1 MLKRFP
7 FVMAALL
14 TCAVALAESAMPTPS
29 AETMQLI
36 RPDAIRAHM
45 QFLSD
50 DLMEG
55 RETGTRGYM
64 LAANYIRSQFQSIG
78 LQPGGVNG
86 SYFQQVPLRRSRL
99 LRDQSSLVIK
109 RNGKQ
114 IKLAWDQN
122 FAMRGN
128 AIYEKSKVEAPV
140 VFVGYGVSAPQF
152 NHDDYANIDVKGKIV
167 MAIYGA
173 PASLPSSERAHF
185 SPTDQ
190 KERMAAAHGAVG
202 LLMVW
207 AGEPEKRTPFKRFV
221 GFVQAPRMRWLNPQG
236 QPADVVTSIRGVA
249 YLSSDTARMIFEGS
263 PQTFDQALA
272 AAADGKTQTF
282 ALPVTAAINTVTQF
296 ETLQSPN
303 VAGILPGSDPQL
315 KNEYVLYTAHA
326 DHLGIGE
333 AKNGDNIYNGAL
345 DNASGTAALIEMAHA
360 FATMNPQPRRSIMFV
375 AVTGEEEGLLGSEYF
390 AHYPTVPI
398 DNIVA
403 NINMDELPM
412 VFDFKDVVPLGADHS
427 SLGPMIDTIAKAE
440 GLEVSPDP
448 LPEENFFVR
457 SDQYSLVKEGVPAVA
472 IEGGDK
478 AVDPA
483 KNGGEIER
491 AWIKN
496 YYHSPQDDMSQPLDF
511 NAAAKY
517 TRLNL
522 ALGYAIAN
530 QDTRPA
536 WNPGD
541 FFGNS
546 FAKHHS
552 GGGAAT
558 PTQTVQ

>member
-1 MLKRFP
+1 MRKFVSIFMLSLL
-7 FVMAALL
+7 FVS
-14 TCAVALAESAMPTPS
+14 VARAESALPTPS
-29 AETMQLI
+29 PEALQTI
-36 RPDAIRAHM
+36 RPEAIRAHM

-55 RETGTRGYM
+55 RETGTRGYT
-64 LAANYIRSQFQSIG
+64 LAANYIRSQFQTIG
-78 LQPGGVNG
+78 LKPGGTNG

-99 LRDQSSLVIK
+99 VRDQSSVVVN
-109 RNGKQ
+109 RNGKKT
-114 IKLAWDQN
+114 KLAWEQD

-128 AIYEKSKVEAPV
+128 SVYEKTAIEAPV

-152 NHDDYANIDVKGKIV
+152 NHDDYANVDVKGKIV
-167 MAIYGA
+167 MVLYGA

-190 KERMAAAHGAVG
+190 KQKMAAAHGAAG
-202 LLMVW
+202 FLTVW
-207 AGEPEKRTPFKRFV
+207 AGDQEKRTPFKRFA
-221 GFVQAPRMRWLNPQG
+221 GFVQSPRMRWLDAKG
-236 QPADVVTSIRGVA
+236 QPSEVNRSIRGEA
-249 YLSSDTARMIFEGS
+249 YLSSDAARKLFDGA

-272 AAADGKTQTF
+272 AAVAGKTQAF
-282 ALPVTAAINTVTQF
+282 QLPVTVAINAVSQF

-303 VAGILPGSDPQL
+303 VAGILTGSDPKL
-315 KNEYVLYTAHA
+315 KDEYVLYTAHA

-333 AKNGDNIYNGAL
+333 PKNGDSIYNGAL
-345 DNASGTAALIEMAHA
+345 DNASGTAALIEMARA
-360 FATMNPQPRRSIMFV
+360 FVAVNPQPRRSIMFV

-390 AHYPTVPI
+390 AHNPTVPI

-412 VFDFKDVVPLGADHS
+412 VFDFKDVVPLGAEHS
-427 SLGPMIDTIAKAE
+427 SLGPMIDSITKAE

-472 IEGGDK
+472 IGGGEK

-491 AWIKN
+491 AWIKT

-517 TRLNL
+517 TRLNF
-522 ALGYAIAN
+522 ALGFAVAN
-530 QDTRPA
+530 QDARPT

-541 FFGNS
+541 FFGNA
-546 FAKHHS
+546 FGRHNAAT
-552 GGGAAT
+552 GAAG
-558 PTQTVQ
+558 QH

>member
-1 MLKRFP
+1 MLKRLLLP
-7 FVMAALL
+7 AAALFL
-14 TCAVALAESAMPTPS
+14 CAIAVAESAMPMPS
-29 AETMQLI
+29 AETLQLI

-64 LAANYIRSQFQSIG
+64 LAANYIRSQFEALG
-78 LQPGGVNG
+78 LKPGGTDG
-86 SYFQQVPLRRSRL
+86 SYFQQVPLRRSQLIRE
-99 LRDQSSLVIK
+99 QSSLVVN
-109 RNGKQ
+109 RDGKK
-114 IKLAWDQN
+114 IKLVWDKD

-128 AIYEKSKVEAPV
+128 ALYEKTTVNAPV

-152 NHDDYANIDVKGKIV
+152 KHDDYAGVDVKGKIV
-167 MAIYGA
+167 MVLYGA
-173 PASLPSSERAHF
+173 PSSFPSSERAHF

-190 KERMAAAHGAVG
+190 KEKMAAAHGAAG
-202 LLMVW
+202 FLTVW
-207 AGEPEKRTPFKRFV
+207 AGDIEKRTPFQRFV
-221 GFVQAPRMRWLNPQG
+221 GYVQSPRMRWLDAKG
-236 QPADVVTSIRGVA
+236 QASDAEPSIRGEA
-249 YLSSDTARMIFEGS
+249 YLSSDAARKLFTGAS
-263 PQTFDQALA
+263 QTFDQALEA
-272 AAADGKTQTF
+272 AMAGKTQPFT
-282 ALPVTAAINTVTQF
+282 LPITVTISAVSKF
-296 ETLQSPN
+296 ETLHSPN
-303 VAGILPGSDPQL
+303 VAGILPGSDPKL
-315 KNEYVLYTAHA
+315 KDEFVLYTAHA

-360 FATMNPQPRRSIMFV
+360 FATMNPQPRRSILFV

-390 AHYPTVPI
+390 ARYPTVPI

-412 VFDFKDVVPLGADHS
+412 VFDFKDVVPLGAEHS
-427 SLGPMIDTIAKAE
+427 SLGPMIDTISKTE

-457 SDQYSLVKEGVPAVA
+457 SDQYSLVKQGVPAVA
-472 IEGGDK
+472 IEGGEK
-478 AVDPA
+478 AVDPK
-483 KNGGEIER
+483 KNGAELER
-491 AWIKN
+491 DWIKN
-496 YYHSPQDDMSQPLDF
+496 YYHSPQDDMKQPLDF

-522 ALGYAIAN
+522 SLGYAIAN
-530 QDTRPA
+530 EDSRPA

-541 FFGNS
+541 YFGS
-546 FAKHHS
+546 TFGRQTKS
-552 GGGAAT
+552 AAG
-558 PTQTVQ
+558 QH

>member
-1 MLKRFP
+1 MFKRFS
-7 FVMAALL
+7 FIAAALL
-14 TCAVALAESAMPTPS
+14 TCAIAVAESAMPTPS

-78 LQPGGVNG
+78 LKPGGVNG

-99 LRDQSSLVIK
+99 VRDQSSLVVK

-114 IKLAWDQN
+114 TKLIWDQN
-122 FAMRGN
+122 FAMRGSTL
-128 AIYEKSKVEAPV
+128 YEKTGVEAPV

-152 NHDDYANIDVKGKIV
+152 NHDDYAGADVKGKIV
-167 MAIYGA
+167 MALYGA
-173 PASLPSSERAHF
+173 PESLPSSERAHF

-190 KERMAAAHGAVG
+190 KEKMAAAHGAVG

-207 AGEPEKRTPFKRFV
+207 AGESEKRTPFKRFV
-221 GFVQAPRMRWLNPQG
+221 GFVQSPRMRWLDPQG
-236 QPADVVTSIRGVA
+236 QPIDVTPSIRGEA
-249 YLSSDTARMIFEGS
+249 YLSSDTARTLFEGA
-263 PQTFDQALA
+263 PQTFDHALA
-272 AAADGKTQTF
+272 AAAGGKIQTF
-282 ALPVTAAINTVTQF
+282 VLPIIAAINTVTQF
-296 ETLQSPN
+296 ENLQSPN
-303 VAGILPGSDPQL
+303 VAGILPGSDPKL
-315 KNEYVLYTAHA
+315 KDEYVLYTAHA

-333 AKNGDNIYNGAL
+333 PKNGDSIYNGAL
-345 DNASGTAALIEMAHA
+345 DNASGTAALIEIAHA
-360 FATMNPQPRRSIMFV
+360 FATLNPLPRRSIVFV
-375 AVTGEEEGLLGSEYF
+375 AVTGEEEGLLGSDYF

-398 DNIVA
+398 DRIVA

-412 VFDFKDVVPLGADHS
+412 VFDFKDVVPLGAEHS
-427 SLGPMIDTIAKAE
+427 SLGPMIDSIAKSE

-472 IEGGDK
+472 ITGGEK

-483 KNGGEIER
+483 KNGAEIER

-522 ALGYAIAN
+522 ALGYAVAN
-530 QDTRPA
+530 QDVRPT

-541 FFGNS
+541 FFGDA

-552 GGGAAT
+552 PGSAA

>member
-1 MLKRFP
+1 MLTRLYSFP
-7 FVMAALL
+7 IALL
-14 TCAVALAESAMPTPS
+14 LCAVSVAQSEMPTPS
-29 AETMQLI
+29 PETLQLI

-50 DLMEG
+50 DLLEG

-64 LAANYIRSQFQSIG
+64 LAANYIRSQFEAIG
-78 LQPGGVNG
+78 LKPGGTNG

-99 LRDQSSLVIK
+99 VRDQSSVVVT
-109 RNGKQ
+109 RNGK
-114 IKLAWDQN
+114 KMNLVWEQN

-128 AIYEKSKVEAPV
+128 SLYEKTAVEGPV

-152 NHDDYANIDVKGKIV
+152 NHDDYSGVDVKGKIV
-167 MAIYGA
+167 LALYGA
-173 PASLPSSERAHF
+173 PASIPSSERAHF

-190 KERMAAAHGAVG
+190 KEKMAAAHGAAG

-207 AGEPEKRTPFKRFV
+207 AGPPEKRTAFKRFA
-221 GFVQAPRMRWLNPQG
+221 GFVQSPRMRWLDANG
-236 QPADVVTSIRGVA
+236 QPTDVVPNIRGEA
-249 YLSSDTARMIFEGS
+249 YLSSDTARTLFDGA

-272 AAADGKTQTF
+272 AAANGKTQTF
-282 ALPVTAAINTVTQF
+282 TLPFTVAINTVSQF

-303 VAGILPGSDPQL
+303 VAGILPGSDPKL
-315 KNEYVLYTAHA
+315 KDEYVLYTAHA

-333 AKNGDNIYNGAL
+333 PKNGDAIYNGAL
-345 DNASGTAALIEMAHA
+345 DNASGTAALIEMARA
-360 FATMNPQPRRSIMFV
+360 FATMTPQPRRSIMFV

-403 NINMDELPM
+403 NINMDEVPM
-412 VFDFKDVVPLGADHS
+412 VFDFKDIVPLGAEHS
-427 SLGPMIDTIAKAE
+427 SLGPMIDAIAKAE

-472 IEGGDK
+472 IGGGEK

-483 KNGGEIER
+483 KNGAEIER
-491 AWIKN
+491 NWIKN

-522 ALGYAIAN
+522 ALGFAVAN
-530 QDTRPA
+530 QDSRPT
-536 WNPGD
+536 WNPND
-541 FFGNS
+541 FFGNA
-546 FAKHHS
+546 FARRHS
-552 GGGAAT
+552 PGVSAPA
-558 PTQTVQ
+558 QTVQ